1 MDDTTVGVISQ
12 GVNMNAELWVEL
24 LVVLFRILAAG
35 TVG

>member
-1 MDDTTVGVISQ
+1 MDDTTFGVISQ